1 MPRLEKQV
9 ENKIIKNIRNL
20 SRIKKEIDNI
30 AMKDIRNLFRRKMK
44 TKKSKTVIRDT
55 GNLFEH

>member
-9 ENKIIKNIRNL
+9 ENKIIKNTRNL

-44 TKKSKTVIRDT
+44 TKKSKT
-55 GNLFEH
+55 E

>member
-1 MPRLEKQV
+1 MVKMPRLEKQV
-9 ENKIIKNIRNL
+9 ENKTIKNIRNL

-44 TKKSKTVIRDT
+44 TKKSKT
-55 GNLFEH
+55 E

>member
-44 TKKSKTVIRDT
+44 TKKSKT
-55 GNLFEH
+55 E